1 MLHRLISQSEID
13 IADVIYNGVLIIDKE
28 GKIIKCNKTGCELI
42 GLTEEEMLH
51 KHITTILKDSTLHQ
65 VILDEVPLL
74 NVKHRINGRDVVA
87 NETPIY
93 HEGKLVGA
101 VSVFQETTELNHT
114 LNLLDQKEK
123 EVVQLKNIL
132 ELLYDGIIIVDR
144 QGIVTMMNQTYCDF
158 LGVEMDE
165 VIGKHVTEVIE
176 NTRMHIV
183 VKTGQP
189 EIGSL
194 MKVRDENIIVMRT
207 PIWREGKVVGAV
219 GKVLYTD
226 INELKTLVQ
235 RLKVAESN
243 LDYYKQEL
251 KKVRGAKYS
260 FEQIIGEHERMKE
273 AKELAMKVAASR
285 STVLIRGESGT
296 GKELFAHAI
305 HEASDRSEGPFISI
319 NCAALP
325 PELLEAEL
333 FGYEEGAFT
342 GAKKGGKHGKIELA
356 HGGTLF
362 LDEVGDM
369 PLNMQVKLLR
379 VLQEKE
385 FERIGGNE
393 TYKVDIRLISA
404 TNRPLEEMVSK
415 GEFREDLYYRLN
427 VFQINI
433 PPLRERGED
442 IITTAHLILG
452 QLNNEFGKNISG
464 FHPEV
469 EEMFRTYHWPGNVR
483 ELQNAIERALHVVE
497 NGPIIRL
504 EHFPPYLIDQVEK
517 NIVVSSYNLTE
528 QVEKAEKQTIIRALQ
543 ASDGNRSLA
552 ADLLG
557 IHRASLY
564 RKMEKYELIPQ
575 QNVLQKWYMSQK

>member
-1 MLHRLISQSEID
+1 M
-13 IADVIYNGVLIIDKE
+13 
-28 GKIIKCNKTGCELI
+28 
-42 GLTEEEMLH
+42 
-51 KHITTILKDSTLHQ
+51 
-65 VILDEVPLL
+65 
-74 NVKHRINGRDVVA
+74 
-87 NETPIY
+87 
-93 HEGKLVGA
+93 
-101 VSVFQETTELNHT
+101 
-114 LNLLDQKEK
+114 
-123 EVVQLKNIL
+123 
-132 ELLYDGIIIVDR
+132 LYDGIIIVDR